1 MKSLKFNSDV
11 VVTEINSMEYLRKIK
26 YNKEFIITGGQSM
39 FKSGAID
46 KVKEYLGNNE
56 EKIFVYSGIGKK
68 STTEEVEIIEK
79 VENIW
84 NLELL

>member
-11 VVTEINSMEYLRKIK
+11 VVTGINFMEYLRKIK
-26 YNKEFIITGGQSM
+26 YNKAFIITGGQSM
-39 FKSGAID
+39 FKSGVID
-46 KVKEYLGNNE
+46 KVKEYLGKDE

-68 STTEEVEIIEK
+68 PTTKEVKIIEK
-79 VENIW
+79 VENTW